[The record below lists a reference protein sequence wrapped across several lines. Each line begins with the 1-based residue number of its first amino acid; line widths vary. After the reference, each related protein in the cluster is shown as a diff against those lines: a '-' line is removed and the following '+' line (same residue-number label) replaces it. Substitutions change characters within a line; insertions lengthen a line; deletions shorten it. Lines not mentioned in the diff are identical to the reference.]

1 MKLSEL
7 ILRDIQKAV
16 KAANDQDGGYP
27 AQSAVMFVW
36 CSQFVEQIAAQL
48 AELNESRKP
57 RWVEFKMENDPVMID
72 ANRVRSVWSFG
83 VKNMCRICFSHDS
96 TGGQIVQ
103 EGYESVCAKL
113 GIEVSK

>member
-1 MKLSEL
+1 MVDADEIRMGALSAMNE
-7 ILRDIQKAV
+7 INNAF
-16 KAANDQDGGYP
+16 GGYP
-27 AQSAVMFVW
+27 AQQAVAVAHIAGFA
-36 CSQFVEQIAAQL
+36 SEIAAQL

-72 ANRVRSVWSFG
+72 ASGVRSVWSFG
-83 VKNMCRICFSHDS
+83 EKNMCRICFSHDS

-113 GIEVSK
+113 GIEIAK

>member
-1 MKLSEL
+1 MTT
-7 ILRDIQKAV
+7 
-16 KAANDQDGGYP
+16 
-27 AQSAVMFVW
+27 
-36 CSQFVEQIAAQL
+36 EQIGNDLMANL
-48 AELNESRKP
+48 VMELSKLNESRKP

-72 ANRVRSVWSFG
+72 ANGVRSVWSFG
-83 VKNMCRICFSHDS
+83 AKNMCRICFSYDS